1 MKEYLF
7 NGINVP
13 TEYIEAYKK
22 ITWDDLYVDNS
33 NESNSLIVLGEV
45 YS

>member
-13 TEYIEAYKK
+13 IECIEAYKK
-22 ITWDDLYVDNS
+22 IACVDNS